1 MTAAITAAMSALN
14 KAQPVIL
21 VDGESSACIPA
32 DDRGFL
38 YGDGVFRTLRMV
50 AGKPLWWLEQ
60 IAKLTEDAGRIG
72 LAAPDSAVWCAD
84 LDRFPAQ
91 LTDGI
96 LKLIVTRG
104 SGPRGYLPPA
114 AQPVRRLMV
123 FDAAPI
129 SGQRTSD
136 LCVRICSLRLGWQP
150 RLAGIKHLNRL
161 ENVLARSEWSAPE
174 IHEGLMLDHA
184 ERVICGVMSNLF
196 IWQRNRLL
204 TPRLDQCGVAGVTRG
219 RLMRLASER
228 GLDVEEADLNLQAVF
243 EADEVMLTNSVMG
256 LRRVARLE
264 TKNWPDPLISPRLKE
279 WLDA

>member
-1 MTAAITAAMSALN
+1 MTAAVTT
-14 KAQPVIL
+14 AQPVIL
-21 VDGESSACIPA
+21 VDGELSSCIPA

-50 AGKPLWWLEQ
+50 AGKPRWWLEQ
-60 IAKLTEDAGRIG
+60 IAKLTEDASRIG
-72 LAAPDSAVWCAD
+72 LVAPDPAVWCAD
-84 LDRFPAQ
+84 LERFPDQ
-91 LTDGI
+91 LTNGV

-104 SGPRGYLPPA
+104 SGPRGYLPPT

-123 FDAAPI
+123 FDATPAA
-129 SGQRTSD
+129 GQLTSA

-161 ENVLARSEWSAPE
+161 ENVLARSEWSAPD

-196 IWQRNRLL
+196 IWHRNRLL

-219 RLMRLASER
+219 RLLRLASEQ
-228 GLDVEEADLNLQAVF
+228 GLVVEEADLDMQAVF

-256 LRRVARLE
+256 LRRVACLE
-264 TKNWPDPLISPRLKE
+264 AKNWPDPVISPRLVE